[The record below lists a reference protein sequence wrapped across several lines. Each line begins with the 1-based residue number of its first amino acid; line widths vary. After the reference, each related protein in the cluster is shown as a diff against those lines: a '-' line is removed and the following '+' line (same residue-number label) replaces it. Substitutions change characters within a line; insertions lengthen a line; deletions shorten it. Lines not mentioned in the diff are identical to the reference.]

1 MKIPLMKK
9 PHLKFLVIGWK
20 WFACWNPSKLFDLRL
35 RIYRSNCIHELNPTT
50 LCWNKASSRIFGS
63 LFKIEIP
70 FFGLNCI
77 GKPSLNFA
85 VQMRLFV
92 LRLRKSGHAN
102 RIDKILNSEEPLPIC
117 DYDKGWKFSENESWA
132 NWCNMEKN
140 IHLNYEW

>member
-9 PHLKFLVIGWK
+9 PHLKFIVIGWK

-70 FFGLNCI
+70 FLDLIALERHHKILQF
-77 GKPSLNFA
+77 KWDSLYWDLER
-85 VQMRLFV
+85 VVMQTELM
-92 LRLRKSGHAN
+92 
-102 RIDKILNSEEPLPIC
+102 KILNSEEPLSIC